1 MFMASGFSVHQLYER
16 FPGQEVMY
24 GVRVTV
30 PPSLLLS
37 PGRASWVGEVEASVY
52 VLDLGQ
58 PQLAFSVLVVSV
70 FQCGISLGPL
80 GASYSFILLSL

>member
-1 MFMASGFSVHQLYER
+1 MHQLYER

-37 PGRASWVGEVEASVY
+37 PGRASWVGETETSMY

-58 PQLAFSVLVVSV
+58 PQLAFSMTVVSIS
-70 FQCGISLGPL
+70 QCEM
-80 GASYSFILLSL
+80 ILIMLPK